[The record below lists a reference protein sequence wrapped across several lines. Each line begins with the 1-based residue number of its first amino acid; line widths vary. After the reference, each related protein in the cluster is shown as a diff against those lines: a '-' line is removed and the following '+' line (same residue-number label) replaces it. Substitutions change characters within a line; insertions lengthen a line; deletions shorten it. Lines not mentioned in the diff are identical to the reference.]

1 MMNETATEPNAQEP
15 QHPDDHNTEARQ
27 ANPYLTTGFIL
38 AGIIGFSYLINSG
51 VNHPQWIWADCFGR
65 AFGTGLLSLLSA
77 VAIVGV
83 LMVIDA
89 ISVPSGHSRMSVFL
103 RSLAWPLVLTGAL
116 WLWHAHTVA
125 STAADDATEV
135 RALAD
140 KLRRDEELRSKAEPV
155 IRAVRLSEENSIKNH
170 LRGKDGVN
178 DVIGWSAAHFEGTK
192 WLVKFQFNENDSFK
206 WMIYEYDSYLTTVK
220 SVHSDKRLK
229 EQYLETDETGA
240 TGLKRSYLTWYGPV
254 R

>member
-1 MMNETATEPNAQEP
+1 MNETATEPNAQDP
-15 QHPDDHNTEARQ
+15 QHPDHNNTEAPL

-38 AGIIGFSYLINSG
+38 AGIIGFSYIINSG
-51 VNHPQWIWADCFGR
+51 VNHPQWIWADCIGR

-125 STAADDATEV
+125 STAADNTTEV
-135 RALAD
+135 RTLAD
-140 KLRRDEELRSKAEPV
+140 RLRRDEELRTKAEPV
-155 IRAVRLSEENSIKNH
+155 IRAVRFSEECGLKTY
-170 LRGKDGVN
+170 LREKLTVV
-178 DVIGWSAAHFEGTK
+178 DVKGWSAAHFEGTK
-192 WLVKFQFNENDSFK
+192 WLVKFEFKENDSFM
-206 WMIYEYDSYLTTVK
+206 WRVYEYDSYLSTVK
-220 SVHSDKRLK
+220 SVQSDKRLK

-240 TGLKRSYLTWYGPV
+240 TGLKRSYLDWYGPV